1 MLNVNLVLQTFVN
14 LVLQT
19 YYINLDVI
27 MLVWY
32 SEGAYGHF
40 SKLEVQFW
48 TFRYFGE
55 ALCGNCRTYI
65 GTKTTHLDDAIFLFS
80 FSVTWAI
87 FHVY

>member
-1 MLNVNLVLQTFVN
+1 MKSSMCQNQSSRLCWKSGIV
-14 LVLQT
+14 
-19 YYINLDVI
+19 
-27 MLVWY
+27 
-32 SEGAYGHF
+32 SHSAYGHF